1 VKTGSNKEGKLLIF
15 CAPSGSGKSTIVQ
28 HLMKGNPE
36 LAFSISATSRSP
48 RQGELDGREYH
59 FISPQ
64 LFRKKIEQ
72 DEFIEWEEVYQDQ
85 FYGTLKSEVERIWG
99 EDYHALFDIDVLGG
113 LNLKKAYGKKALAI
127 FVMPPS
133 LAVLEERLRSR
144 GTDDEVSLQ
153 KRLGK
158 VEYELSF
165 APEFDTILVN
175 DSLKKAFL
183 DAEALVQAFLSSET
197 P

>member
-1 VKTGSNKEGKLLIF
+1 MKTGSNMEGKLLIF

-28 HLMKGNPE
+28 HLMKGMPE
-36 LAFSISATSRSP
+36 LAFSISATSRNP

-64 LFRKKIEQ
+64 LFREKIKK

-85 FYGTLKSEVERIWG
+85 YYGTLKSEVDRIWSKG
-99 EDYHALFDIDVLGG
+99 QHALFDIDVLGG
-113 LNLKKAYGKKALAI
+113 QNLKKEYGDKALSI
-127 FVMPPS
+127 FVKSPS
-133 LAVLEERLRSR
+133 LAILEERLRSR
-144 GTDDEVSLQ
+144 GTDDEESLQ

-158 VEYELSF
+158 AEYELSF
-165 APEFDTILVN
+165 APKFDTILVN
-175 DSLKKAFL
+175 DSLEKAIA
-183 DAEALVQAFLSSET
+183 DAEALVQTFLSPET